1 MSVLTKEEFCR
12 RFVEHMVR
20 EAGFE
25 AFDNGVKVRGYAEFT
40 APDYWESSPD
50 NSPED
55 AAEADMDCWEES
67 DDE

>member
-40 APDYWESSPD
+40 APDYWENSPD